1 MTGEWPAEALDVTA
15 LRASGRQLVPLR
27 QFLLKVQSRC
37 NLACDYCYVYELAD
51 QSWRRRPS
59 VMSRQTLT
67 RAARRIAEHA
77 VAHELAEVHIVLHGG
92 EPLLAGHGYF
102 RALTDTFRT
111 IAGESVRL
119 RFTMQSNGTLLDRAF
134 LAELAAAR
142 IRIGISVDGD
152 AAAHD
157 RHRVRPDG
165 RGSSDAVERAIAL
178 LNEPVHRPLFA
189 GLLTVVDPR
198 TDPLRTYRRLLG
210 FHPPELDFLLPHGNW
225 TTEPPWL
232 GRPATPY
239 ADWLIAV
246 FDRWYDAPRQET
258 RIRLFDEIIHLL
270 LGGTSTIE
278 SVGLSPIALVV
289 IETDG
294 ELEQSDALKSAVDGA
309 ARTGL
314 NVFDHDLDAVLDHPG
329 IAARQLGIDA
339 LGPDCRAC
347 RQVRVCGGGLYA
359 HRYRAGVG
367 FRDRSVYCAD
377 LLRLIDHIKARLAAD
392 LPRRVPG

>member
-1 MTGEWPAEALDVTA
+1 MSGEWPADLLDVTA
-15 LRASGRQLVPLR
+15 LRASGRQPVPLR
-27 QFLLKVQSRC
+27 QFLLKVASRC

-51 QSWRRRPS
+51 TSWRRRPP
-59 VMSRQTLT
+59 VMSSETLT
-67 RAARRIAEHA
+67 TAARRIAEHA
-77 VAHELAEVHIVLHGG
+77 LAHELAEVHIVLHGG

-102 RALTDTFRT
+102 RALTDTFRA
-111 IAGESVRL
+111 IAGGRVRL
-119 RFTMQSNGTLLDRAF
+119 RFTMQSNGILLDRAF
-134 LAELAAAR
+134 LAELLAAR
-142 IRIGISVDGD
+142 IRVGISIDGD
-152 AAAHD
+152 D
-157 RHRVRPDG
+157 RHRPRPDG
-165 RGSSDAVERAIAL
+165 RGSGEAVERAIAA
-178 LNEPVHRPLFA
+178 LNEPAHRPLFA

-210 FHPPELDFLLPHGNW
+210 FDPPELDFLLPHGNW

-246 FDRWYDAPRQET
+246 FDRWYGAPRKET

-270 LGGTSTIE
+270 LGGASTIE

-294 ELEQSDALKSAVDGA
+294 ELEQSDALKSVVDGA
-309 ARTGL
+309 AGTGL
-314 NVFDHDLDAVLDHPG
+314 NVFDHDLDAVLNHPG

-359 HRYRAGVG
+359 HRYRAGIG

-377 LLRLIDHIKARLAAD
+377 LLRLIDHIQARITAD
-392 LPRRVPG
+392 LPRRVRG